1 MGRET
6 FVVVV
11 VCGDLRGHES
21 QPEMEERMVRE
32 AGVVVVV
39 IKGGGAMSLENFEGC
54 VPSHPPLYPAART
67 RF

>member
-32 AGVVVVV
+32 TGVVVVVV
-39 IKGGGAMSLENFEGC
+39 IKGEDQ
-54 VPSHPPLYPAART
+54 
-67 RF
+67 

>member
-6 FVVVV
+6 FVVVVV

-21 QPEMEERMVRE
+21 QPEMERMVRE

-39 IKGGGAMSLENFEGC
+39 VIKGEGQ
-54 VPSHPPLYPAART
+54 
-67 RF
+67 